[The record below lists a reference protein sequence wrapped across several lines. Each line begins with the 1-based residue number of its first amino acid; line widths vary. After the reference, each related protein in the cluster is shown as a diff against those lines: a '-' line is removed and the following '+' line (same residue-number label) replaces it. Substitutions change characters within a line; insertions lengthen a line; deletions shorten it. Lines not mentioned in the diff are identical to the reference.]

1 MKSLIYAVVAIGLVS
16 AFPPEMSPGP
26 SKSHKP
32 SRTPVLVELFTS
44 EGCSSCPPADELLA
58 KLQASQP
65 VDGAEII
72 PLSEHVD
79 YWDGASWRDPFSSA
93 AFTSRQQAYV
103 KALHIDGP
111 YTPQMVIDGRT
122 EFVGSDEGAAL
133 NSISAASGVRKA
145 AVELSVGAPQ
155 ASSVSV
161 TISVKGLV
169 AQGGGD
175 TEDVFL
181 AVTENN
187 LSSHVRGGENG
198 GRLLHHA
205 AVVRSLQRVGP
216 VTPGVVLSQ
225 SIDLKLAPTW
235 KKLDLSIVAFVQSRR
250 TGRIFGAGMSSLS
263 KS

>member
-1 MKSLIYAVVAIGLVS
+1 MKAFSLAIAAIGIALGS
-16 AFPPEMSPGP
+16 SFAMSSRP
-26 SKSHKP
+26 SKPHKP
-32 SRTPVLVELFTS
+32 ARTPVLVELFTS
-44 EGCSSCPPADELLA
+44 EGCSSCPPADQLLA
-58 KLQASQP
+58 KMQANQP

-79 YWDGASWRDPFSSA
+79 YWDGASWRDQFSSP

-103 KALHIDGP
+103 KALHIEGP

-145 AVELSVGAPQ
+145 AVELSVGAQQ

-216 VTPGVVLSQ
+216 VTPGVVFSQ

-235 KKLDLSIVAFVQSRR
+235 KKRDLSIVAFVQSRR